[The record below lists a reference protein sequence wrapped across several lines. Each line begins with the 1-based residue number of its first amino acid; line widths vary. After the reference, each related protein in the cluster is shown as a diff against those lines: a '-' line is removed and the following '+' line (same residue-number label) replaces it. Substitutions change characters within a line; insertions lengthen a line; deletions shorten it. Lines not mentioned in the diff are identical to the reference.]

1 MDAVRLADTVGLR
14 RMLVFALLCET
25 AFAMVNISAMPV
37 FLTHSRALH
46 AGSAGAVLAVFLA
59 TEALAK
65 GPMGRLSDRIGR
77 RPLLVAGP
85 LLAACSALGTV
96 AIPQGGAE
104 VAWFMALRI
113 LDGVGAGMIWPAI
126 FAMMGDVAGEGRRQ
140 RAMSVL
146 NLCYLGGLGLALPLG
161 GWANEHLSPLLHLP
175 AKTGSFWLAAALF
188 ALAFAVAVW
197 LKESHTSRQQEGAQF
212 DVGAWRRIPGP
223 MVIAV
228 VTFVG
233 IGLPMAIVKLFASD
247 VFRLSEV
254 QFGLLVVPGVLAMA
268 SLSVPMARLG
278 ERLGSQRAV
287 VAGLFSCLVGVVGL
301 WASSLFLVRDGTT
314 WSVTSEAVSILA
326 LGAGLTGLGFL
337 LALPAWY
344 TAVSELDP
352 ARRGA
357 NTGAIMAA
365 QGLGAIIGTALG
377 SALYGSDEHLGTLG
391 AKYAPFAGC
400 ALCVGA
406 GWLLSLVLI
415 PPRGRG
421 SRSPIA

>member
-1 MDAVRLADTVGLR
+1 MGSVRLSDTVGLR
-14 RMLVFALLCET
+14 RMLVLALLCET

-37 FLTHSRALH
+37 FLTQSRALH
-46 AGSAGAVLAVFLA
+46 AGAVGAVLAVFLA

-96 AIPQGGAE
+96 AIPPGGAE

-113 LDGVGAGMIWPAI
+113 LDGIGAGMIWPSI

-140 RAMSVL
+140 RAMSLL
-146 NLCYLGGLGLALPLG
+146 NLCYLGGLGLALPFG
-161 GWANEHLSPLLHLP
+161 GWANEHLSPMLHLP
-175 AKTGSFWLAAALF
+175 ARTGSFWLAGALF
-188 ALAFAVAVW
+188 GLAFAVALW
-197 LKESHTSRQQEGAQF
+197 LRESHTSRHQDGTQF

-254 QFGLLVVPGVLAMA
+254 QFGLLVVPGVVAMA
-268 SLSVPMARLG
+268 GLSVPMARLG
-278 ERLGSQRAV
+278 ERLGSHRAV
-287 VAGLFSCLVGVVGL
+287 VAGLFLCLTGVIGL
-301 WASSLFLVRDGTT
+301 WASSLLLTREDATWVVTPGAVAVLV
-314 WSVTSEAVSILA
+314 A
-326 LGAGLTGLGFL
+326 GASLTGIGFL

-344 TAVSELDP
+344 AAVSELDP

-365 QGLGAIIGTALG
+365 QGLGAIVGAALG
-377 SALYGSDEHLGTLG
+377 STLYGANGHLGELG

-400 ALCVGA
+400 AICVGA
-406 GWLLSLVLI
+406 GWLLSLALML
-415 PPRGRG
+415 PRGRG
-421 SRSPIA
+421 SQSPTA